1 MGKKYSSFFWS
12 DNWYIENEKAWFVA
26 GEYNALFQLDMT
38 VNQCVFVAEL
48 PVTNGLRLNSRCIK
62 CGNDI
67 FCIPDIGDSI
77 WVYELDK
84 SKFCKIEI
92 ENFDKVRL
100 NIVNFWQKGEKIYAV
115 SRGLKQII
123 EINIRDKKIG
133 NFYGLCNVLNER
145 VGLSIKVGTSLF
157 CPFINSNQI
166 CKFNINTKE
175 NVIYTILGVEGGFYT
190 ICFDGEKY
198 WLSGFRKQIYV
209 WNKENNTVE
218 IIDQFPEQFGIYNFE
233 GNTSELIDYETD
245 LYETPTFAD
254 SIATERYIWFI
265 PFQTNK
271 IIYIDK
277 DTFELHV
284 FEIAEEDETED
295 SLACGHMNSKY
306 LLQYV
311 KERRYIGLYSLKNNC
326 IWEIDSLKIKVEKKH
341 YSLSRECLEQIEKKY
356 IYENVFGDILYD
368 NQSICRMVLEK
379 RLFDVNM
386 EEKKK
391 ETSGIIGARIY
402 EHMKRP

>member
-1 MGKKYSSFFWS
+1 MKKKYSSFFWS
-12 DNWYIENEKAWFVA
+12 DNWYIENGKAWFVA
-26 GEYNALFQLDMT
+26 GEYNAFFQLDMAI
-38 VNQCVFVAEL
+38 NQCVFVAEL

-62 CGNDI
+62 CYNDI
-67 FCIPDIGDSI
+67 FCIPDTGDSI

-84 SKFCKIEI
+84 SQFRKIGI
-92 ENFDKVRL
+92 KNPDKVRL
-100 NIVNFWQKGEKIYAV
+100 MIVNFWQVDKKIFAV
-115 SRGLKQII
+115 SMGLKQVI
-123 EINIRDKKIG
+123 EVNIRDKRIE
-133 NFYGLCNVLNER
+133 NYYGLCDISNER
-145 VGLSIKVGTSLF
+145 IGLCIKVGRTIF
-157 CPFINSNQI
+157 CPLSDSNQVCQFSI
-166 CKFNINTKE
+166 ITKE
-175 NVIYTILGVEGGFYT
+175 AVKYSIPDIADGLCT

-209 WNKENNTVE
+209 WNKENNTVK
-218 IIDQFPEQFGIYNFE
+218 IIGQFPEQFGIYNFE
-233 GNTSELIDYETD
+233 GNTSELIDYKTV
-245 LYETPTFAD
+245 LYDTPTFAD
-254 SIATERYIWFI
+254 SIATEQYIWFI

-284 FEIAEEDETED
+284 FEIAEEEETED
-295 SLACGHMNSKY
+295 SLTCGRMHSKY

-341 YSLSRECLEQIEKKY
+341 YSFSRECLEQIEKKY

-368 NQSICRMVLEK
+368 NQSICRTVLEK

-391 ETSGIIGARIY
+391 ETLGIIGARIY
-402 EHMKRP
+402 EQMKRP